1 MTMRLH
7 SCRTSGQLS
16 SDNKLARIR
25 RGEMTP
31 KTATK
36 YKRRE
41 DGKLVKLR
49 RVRRKKKPADT
60 AHVPSDLNALQN
72 NRRVTST
79 SELGKAAPV
88 QAKPDSDFVKKARY
102 RSITPG
108 TANMVIKA
116 NPSPH
121 KRPLNTLD
129 TVI

>member
-1 MTMRLH
+1 MRLH
-7 SCRTSGQLS
+7 SCKPSGHLS
-16 SDNKLARIR
+16 SDNKLARIN

-41 DGKLVKLR
+41 DGKLVRLR
-49 RVRRKKKPADT
+49 RVRRKKNPADT
-60 AHVPSDLNALQN
+60 GHVPSDINAIQN

-88 QAKPDSDFVKKARY
+88 QTKPDSDFVKKARY

-108 TANMVIKA
+108 TAGLVIKA

>member
-1 MTMRLH
+1 MRLH
-7 SCRTSGQLS
+7 SCRS
-16 SDNKLARIR
+16 SEQCSSVNKLARVN

-49 RVRRKKKPADT
+49 RVRRKKNPADT
-60 AHVPSDLNALQN
+60 AHVPSDINAIQN

-88 QAKPDSDFVKKARY
+88 QTKPDADFVKRARY

-116 NPSPH
+116 NPSPN
-121 KRPLNTLD
+121 KRPLSTLD

>member
-1 MTMRLH
+1 MRIH
-7 SCRTSGQLS
+7 SSRPPGHSAT
-16 SDNKLARIR
+16 DNKLARIN

-36 YKRRE
+36 YKRRD
-41 DGKLVKLR
+41 DGTLVKLR
-49 RVRRKKKPADT
+49 RVKRKKKPADT
-60 AHVPSDLNALQN
+60 ADVPSNLHALQS

-79 SELGKAAPV
+79 SELGKAAPI
-88 QAKPDSDFVKKARY
+88 QTKPDADFVKKARY

-108 TANMVIKA
+108 TAGMVIKA
-116 NPSPH
+116 NPAPN

>member
-1 MTMRLH
+1 MRLH
-7 SCRTSGQLS
+7 SCKPSGHLS
-16 SDNKLARIR
+16 SDNKLARIN

-60 AHVPSDLNALQN
+60 GHVPSDINAIQN

-88 QAKPDSDFVKKARY
+88 QTKPDSDFVKKARY

-108 TANMVIKA
+108 TAGMVIKA